1 MQQELDVPARRILQM
16 NLAISCYTQY
26 LRNFFIILPV
36 RGKYQ
41 QNIEI
46 HTILLYIRISNLP
59 KNNAKVAYFS
69 NWKIITLEL
78 QPRNRG
84 SKHVAITIEMI
95 SAGIL
100 MAILTE

>member
-1 MQQELDVPARRILQM
+1 M

-46 HTILLYIRISNLP
+46 HAIPLYIHISNLP
-59 KNNAKVAYFS
+59 KHNAKVAYFS
-69 NWKIITLEL
+69 NWKIITLEIE
-78 QPRNRG
+78 PRNRG
-84 SKHVAITIEMI
+84 SKCVVITIQMI
-95 SAGIL
+95 SAGSSRQFL
-100 MAILTE
+100 QNEE